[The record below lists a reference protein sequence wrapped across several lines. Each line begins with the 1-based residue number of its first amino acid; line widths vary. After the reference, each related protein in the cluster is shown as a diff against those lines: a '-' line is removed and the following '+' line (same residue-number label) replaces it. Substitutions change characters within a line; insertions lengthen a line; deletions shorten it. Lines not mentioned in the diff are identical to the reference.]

1 MDVYI
6 YAKVGSSLGN
16 LDVRTYFNLVSTT
29 AVMLQNQEFG
39 GLRPEFESSSSSSS
53 QTFSSHLGNNKAASA
68 LKSRSSAGPKASDP
82 TANSATKHLSF
93 NSR

>member
-1 MDVYI
+1 MYI

-29 AVMLQNQEFG
+29 AVMRQNQEFG
-39 GLRPEFESSSSSSS
+39 GLRPEFESSSSS
-53 QTFSSHLGNNKAASA
+53 QTFSSHLGNNKDASA